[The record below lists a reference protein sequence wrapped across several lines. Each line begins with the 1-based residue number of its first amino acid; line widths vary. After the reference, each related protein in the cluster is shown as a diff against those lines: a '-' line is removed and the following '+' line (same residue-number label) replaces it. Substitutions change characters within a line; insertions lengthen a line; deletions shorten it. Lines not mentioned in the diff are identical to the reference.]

1 MCFHFLIIDS
11 STFPIEFPT
20 SFHQISPFVYKASY
34 FASAHFFLSIES
46 CFFKAVKPPRLVVS
60 FFPDLFPSIFQLNA
74 STTNQFPYIT
84 DWFILNE
91 YNLTSFVW
99 IAFLSISSHLSPTW
113 FFNFLFTHL
122 SFDWMNILLLIAPVF
137 NWQFLLS
144 RSAFLPPAVFLHSD
158 FTAHSVNILCPVCK
172 TSLAICLTFILSDY

>member
-99 IAFLSISSHLSPTW
+99 IAFLSIRSHLSPTW
-113 FFNFLFTHL
+113 FFNFLFTHPFFRL
-122 SFDWMNILLLIAPVF
+122 NEYS
-137 NWQFLLS
+137 
-144 RSAFLPPAVFLHSD
+144 
-158 FTAHSVNILCPVCK
+158 SVNCPCVQ
-172 TSLAICLTFILSDY
+172 LAVSSFQICFSPSCCFPAFRFHRSFSQHPLSCM

>member
-11 STFPIEFPT
+11 STFPIEFPA
-20 SFHQISPFVYKASY
+20 SFHQISPFVYKASC
-34 FASAHFFLSIES
+34 FASAHLFLSIEL

-91 YNLTSFVW
+91 HILTSFVW
-99 IAFLSISSHLSPTW
+99 IAFLSIRSHLSPTW
-113 FFNFLFTHL
+113 FLDFLSTH
-122 SFDWMNILLLIAPVF
+122 SFFRLNEYSSV
-137 NWQFLLS
+137 NWPDIQLAVSSFQIRFSSACCFPAFRFHRSFSQHLLS
-144 RSAFLPPAVFLHSD
+144 
-158 FTAHSVNILCPVCK
+158 CM
-172 TSLAICLTFILSDY
+172 